1 MSWRSPTKRWQRC
14 GARSIETTNPGME
27 GLGPMHHGTDV
38 SLACRGARRPAGWAA
53 DIPFRR
59 RVPHGSLRLLSNQGS
74 DRRAAG
80 AQTCPNSGNE
90 LIAAG
95 LSYQELGM
103 RGVLLDLLPQAVDV
117 RLQRVRGDARVIAPY
132 LLQQHVARH
141 DLLASAIEILEDGG
155 LLLRKS
161 DFGAFLVNQHLRCRL
176 ERVVANGEHRVL
188 ALLVLAQLRANAR
201 QQHGELEGLGDVVVG
216 AGIEAEDHVGIRH
229 VAGEHDDGTLE
240 AVLAQELAGLPAI
253 HVR

>member
-1 MSWRSPTKRWQRC
+1 MLSGPARLPAAGASPSQSWRADRILAAQACQGEIPLLKTDGVERNRQECLGAHRQRAGN
-14 GARSIETTNPGME
+14 GAALGASRRQIQHRME
-27 GLGPMHHGTDV
+27 GLWSDASGNGRSPR
-38 SLACRGARRPAGWAA
+38 LPRRTSPRAGWAA

-59 RVPHGSLRLLSNQGS
+59 RVPHGSLRFLSNHGS

-80 AQTCPNSGNE
+80 APTCPNSGNE

-155 LLLRKS
+155 LLLREP

-176 ERVVANGEHRVL
+176 ERVVANGEHR
-188 ALLVLAQLRANAR
+188 
-201 QQHGELEGLGDVVVG
+201 
-216 AGIEAEDHVGIRH
+216 
-229 VAGEHDDGTLE
+229 
-240 AVLAQELAGLPAI
+240 
-253 HVR
+253 